1 MSRTPQPPRQSTDI
15 RQASLIEAALRLAA
29 QRSPADITTG
39 DLAAAV
45 GISQGAVF
53 RHFSSKDAIWIAVI
67 DWVATNLMERLHAA
81 VHSRKSHTSQTPH
94 SPDLPDS
101 HPLSALQDVFIAHV
115 DFVIAHPGVPRIVF
129 QELQHAHDTALKAAV
144 QNLMQQYRALVVG
157 LLQSAKAQNLLA
169 PGTDL
174 PSAALLFLGSMQGL
188 VMQSLL
194 SGDVQAIAR
203 QAPGVFAIYVRGIAA
218 KDTP

>member
-1 MSRTPQPPRQSTDI
+1 
-15 RQASLIEAALRLAA
+15 
-29 QRSPADITTG
+29 
-39 DLAAAV
+39 
-45 GISQGAVF
+45 
-53 RHFSSKDAIWIAVI
+53 
-67 DWVATNLMERLHAA
+67 MERLCAA
-81 VHSRKSHTSQTPH
+81 AQARNGDPTVA
-94 SPDLPDS
+94 
-101 HPLSALQDVFIAHV
+101 HPLAALQDVFIAHV
-115 DFVIAHPGVPRIVF
+115 DFVMAHPGVPRIVF

-157 LLQSAKAQNLLA
+157 LLQSAQAQNLLA

-174 PSAALLFLGSMQGL
+174 PSAALLFLGSIQGL

-218 KDTP
+218 KETP

>member
-1 MSRTPQPPRQSTDI
+1 MLRTPQPPRQSTDV
-15 RQASLIEAALRLAA
+15 RQASLIDAALRLAA

-45 GISQGAVF
+45 GITQGAVF
-53 RHFSSKDAIWIAVI
+53 RHFPSKDAIWIAVI

-81 VHSRKSHTSQTPH
+81 AQSRNT
-94 SPDLPDS
+94 DS
-101 HPLSALQDVFIAHV
+101 GDRNPLAALQDVFIAHV

-194 SGDVQAIAR
+194 SGDVHAIAR

-218 KDTP
+218 KETP

>member
-1 MSRTPQPPRQSTDI
+1 MPRTSQPPRQSTDI

-53 RHFSSKDAIWIAVI
+53 RHFSSKDVIWIAVI
-67 DWVATNLMERLHAA
+67 DWVTTNLMARLQSAA
-81 VHSRKSHTSQTPH
+81 QVRGDGPTVA
-94 SPDLPDS
+94 
-101 HPLSALQDVFIAHV
+101 HPLTALQDVFIAHV
-115 DFVIAHPGVPRIVF
+115 DFVMAHPGVPRIVF
-129 QELQHAHDTALKAAV
+129 QELQHAHDTPLKAAV
-144 QNLMQQYRALVVG
+144 QSLMQQYRALVVG
-157 LLQSAKAQNLLA
+157 LLQSAQAQNLLA

-174 PSAALLFLGSMQGL
+174 PSAALLFLGSIQGL

>member
-1 MSRTPQPPRQSTDI
+1 MLRTPQSQRLSTDI
-15 RQASLIEAALRLAA
+15 RQASLIESALRLAA

-39 DLAAAV
+39 DLAVAV

-53 RHFSSKDAIWIAVI
+53 RHFPSKDAIWIAVI
-67 DWVATNLMERLHAA
+67 EWVAANLMERLHAA
-81 VHSRKSHTSQTPH
+81 VQARNSDPTA
-94 SPDLPDS
+94 S
-101 HPLSALQDVFIAHV
+101 HPLAALQDVFIAHV
-115 DFVIAHPGVPRIVF
+115 DFVMAHPGVPRIVF
-129 QELQHAHDTALKAAV
+129 QELQHAHATPLKSAV

-174 PSAALLFLGSMQGL
+174 PAAALLFLGSIQGL
-188 VMQSLL
+188 VMQSML

-203 QAPGVFAIYVRGIAA
+203 QAPGVFAIFARGIAA
-218 KDTP
+218 KETP